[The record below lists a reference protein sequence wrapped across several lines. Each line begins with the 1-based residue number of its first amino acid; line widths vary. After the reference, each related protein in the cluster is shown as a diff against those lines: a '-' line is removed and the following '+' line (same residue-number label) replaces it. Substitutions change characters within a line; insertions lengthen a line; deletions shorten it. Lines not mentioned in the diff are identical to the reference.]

1 MRSERRQPGMSAT
14 ASVTSANA
22 SVVLVH
28 GAARSSTSNVGYA
41 AQSDPKTFPRER
53 FSLYQ
58 PSRTGDATVA
68 ARAAASDGGIVVS
81 LSTEHHSE
89 ALLAAAH
96 DAVLVVDDARIF
108 VDANPAACRLLG
120 LSVAELRGR
129 RFDDF
134 LAPTPDLEG
143 AWRAFL
149 RSGEH
154 RGELEVVR
162 ANGER
167 RHVEYSATARFMAGR
182 HLAILRDIAD
192 RKRAED
198 ERVEL
203 LHREQLRLRETET
216 LLAVSRALS
225 STLDPTETM
234 RRVSREIA
242 LALGADMVGAYLA
255 DATRT
260 RLSPV
265 AGYRV
270 PRDMLDDF
278 RRIPIPMKN
287 HPAIEEAWT
296 HRRAVWTDDMPGDR
310 RVDPEIL
317 RQFPH
322 QSDLFVPIRIKDQPV
337 GGFFVIWWTARRSF
351 TDWEVRLMQ
360 GISDLAG
367 IFLENAQLYRQTS
380 EDSRAKDEFLATLS
394 HELRNPLGAI
404 ANAAAALDRRAAG
417 EEAAARLRQIIHRQ
431 TRHLTRLVD
440 DLLDVARAA
449 AGKIALHMQPLDLS
463 EVAAS
468 CVGSLRASGR
478 AEALRVSFR
487 AQSVTVNVDA
497 TRLAQIITNMLDN
510 AVKFTPPGGAID
522 VDVVREGQKAVLRVR
537 DTGAGI
543 EPEMLPRI
551 FELFAQAQQPMDR
564 SVGGLG
570 IGLTLSRRLVEM
582 HEGTITAASD
592 GPGRGAEFT
601 VRLPVATAVTPEP
614 SPTLR
619 GPERSR
625 SILVV
630 EDNDDARESLRLL
643 LESLGHRVFAAGD
656 GPEGLALAD
665 RYRPELALID
675 LGLPGLDGYEVARA
689 LRASPTSKTMTL
701 IAVTGYGQA
710 EDRQR
715 SKEAG
720 FDAHL
725 VKPVSQTLLSSLI
738 AAP

>member
-1 MRSERRQPGMSAT
+1 M
-14 ASVTSANA
+14 
-22 SVVLVH
+22 
-28 GAARSSTSNVGYA
+28 
-41 AQSDPKTFPRER
+41 D
-53 FSLYQ
+53 
-58 PSRTGDATVA
+58 
-68 ARAAASDGGIVVS
+68 S
-81 LSTEHHSE
+81 LSSEQQSE

-96 DAVLVVDDARIF
+96 DAVLVVDDARTF

-129 RFDDF
+129 RFDEF
-134 LAPTPDLEG
+134 LAPTPELET
-143 AWRAFL
+143 AWQAFL

-154 RGELEVVR
+154 RGELQLIR
-162 ANGER
+162 PDGES

-192 RKRAED
+192 RKRGEAETS
-198 ERVEL
+198 EL
-203 LHREQLRLRETET
+203 REREQLRLRETET

-255 DATRT
+255 DAGRT

-270 PRDMLDDF
+270 PRDMLDAF
-278 RRIPIPMKN
+278 RRIPIPIKN

-296 HRRAVWTDDMPGDR
+296 HRRAVWTDDMPGDP

-317 RQFPH
+317 KTFPH

-351 TDWEVRLMQ
+351 TEWEIRLVQ

-367 IFLENAQLYRQTS
+367 IFLENAQLYRQTTD
-380 EDSRAKDEFLATLS
+380 DSRAKDEFLATLS

-404 ANAAAALDRRAAG
+404 ANAVAALDRRAAD
-417 EEAAARLRQIIHRQ
+417 EHAAVRLRQIIHRQ
-431 TRHLTRLVD
+431 ARHLARLVD

-449 AGKIALHMQPLDLS
+449 AGKIALHVQPVDLS
-463 EVAAS
+463 EVAAA
-468 CVGSLRASGR
+468 CVASLRASGR
-478 AEALRVSFR
+478 AERLRVSFR
-487 AQSVTVNVDA
+487 AQSVMVSADA

-510 AVKFTPPGGAID
+510 AVKFTPAGGAID

-537 DTGAGI
+537 DTGVGI

-564 SVGGLG
+564 PVGGLG
-570 IGLTLSRRLVEM
+570 IGLTLSRRLVEL
-582 HEGTITAASD
+582 HNGTITAASD

-601 VRLPVATAVTPEP
+601 VRLPVASAVPPEA
-614 SPTLR
+614 SPVVR

-625 SILVV
+625 RILVI
-630 EDNDDARESLRLL
+630 EDNDDARESLRFL
-643 LESLGHRVFAAGD
+643 LESLGHRVIEAGD
-656 GPEGLALAD
+656 GPNGLALALQH
-665 RYRPELALID
+665 RPRVVLID
-675 LGLPGLDGYEVARA
+675 LGCRA
-689 LRASPTSKTMTL
+689 
-701 IAVTGYGQA
+701 
-710 EDRQR
+710 
-715 SKEAG
+715 
-720 FDAHL
+720 
-725 VKPVSQTLLSSLI
+725 
-738 AAP
+738 